1 MKVFGFAGY
10 SGSGKTTLIE
20 RVLPQLIAH
29 GLRVSVIKHT
39 HHDFDLDRP
48 GKDSYRHRVAGAA
61 EVLLASGRRYA
72 VLHELRDEPPPTLEA
87 LLARLAVC
95 DLVLVEGYKREAM
108 PKLEVHRAATD
119 KPWLYPQD
127 TNIVAVASDAP
138 PPDAIPHL
146 DLDDL
151 ERITEL
157 IMKETLC

>member
-48 GKDSYRHRVAGAA
+48 GKDSDRHRVAGAT
-61 EVLLASGRRYA
+61 EVLLASDQRYA
-72 VLHELRDEPPPTLEA
+72 VLHELREEPPPTLDA
-87 LLARLAVC
+87 LLARLTPC
-95 DLVLVEGYKREAM
+95 DLVLVEGYKRE
-108 PKLEVHRAATD
+108 PISKLEVHRAATH

-127 TNIVAVASDAP
+127 AHIVAVVSDEP
-138 PPDAIPHL
+138 PPDAIFHL
-146 DLDDL
+146 DLDDIA
-151 ERITEL
+151 RITEL